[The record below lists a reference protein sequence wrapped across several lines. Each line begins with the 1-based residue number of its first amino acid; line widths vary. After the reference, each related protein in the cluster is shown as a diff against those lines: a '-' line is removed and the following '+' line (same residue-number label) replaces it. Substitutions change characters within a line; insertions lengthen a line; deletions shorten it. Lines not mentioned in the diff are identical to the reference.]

1 MCSVEGDIL
10 VSNIVRREEGS
21 GEYLIPSLQQ
31 LKKKVER
38 VFGVQPSVVLS
49 EAREGVSEDTCGD
62 ACGKR
67 QFRAY
72 GEALLKQHGV
82 EVCAKGDIEEEKGEK
97 EEKEA
102 EKEEMETEKEEKGEV
117 ETEGKKETE
126 GKGEMEEM
134 ETEKE
139 NEKTEQPLTC
149 FPLHTLPY
157 RFLRHP
163 PPHAASLP
171 LAPTPPLSARLSFW
185 RDLLPAPAHTPFNRY
200 HYRRSPPRLR
210 PPAPTPS
217 PPAPS
222 LEESFVSSTLT
233 PSQPEMILV
242 RLRSL
247 LHTSRLSASSA
258 SSCSA
263 THPRGRSPIPQRT
276 RFWLC
281 ATPSPPRVAHPFYSL
296 TETRTTTT
304 ERPSTT
310 V

>member
-82 EVCAKGDIEEEKGEK
+82 EVCVKGDIEEEKGEK

-102 EKEEMETEKEEKGEV
+102 EKEEMETEKE
-117 ETEGKKETE
+117 
-126 GKGEMEEM
+126 
-134 ETEKE
+134 
-139 NEKTEQPLTC
+139 NEKTEQPFTC

-171 LAPTPPLSARLSFW
+171 LASTPPLSARLSFW
-185 RDLLPAPAHTPFNRY
+185 RDLLPAPAYTPFNRY

-242 RLRSL
+242 RLLSL
-247 LHTSRLSASSA
+247 LHTSHLSASSA
-258 SSCSA
+258 SNCSA

-281 ATPSPPRVAHPFYSL
+281 ATPSPPRVVHPFYSL

>member
-21 GEYLIPSLQQ
+21 SEYLIPSLQQ

-82 EVCAKGDIEEEKGEK
+82 EVCAKGDIEEEKEV
-97 EEKEA
+97 
-102 EKEEMETEKEEKGEV
+102 ETEKEGA
-117 ETEGKKETE
+117 ETEEKEEGMEIEEKKETE
-126 GKGEMEEM
+126 
-134 ETEKE
+134 KE
-139 NEKTEQPLTC
+139 DEQTEQPLTS

-157 RFLRHP
+157 RFLRHQ

-171 LAPTPPLSARLSFW
+171 LASTPPLSSRLSFW

-210 PPAPTPS
+210 PPAPTPT

-242 RLRSL
+242 RLLPL
-247 LHTSRLSASSA
+247 LHTSRLFASSA
-258 SSCSA
+258 SNCSA

-281 ATPSPPRVAHPFYSL
+281 ATPSPPRVVHPFYSL

>member
-21 GEYLIPSLQQ
+21 SEYLIPSLQQ

-82 EVCAKGDIEEEKGEK
+82 EVCVKGDIEEEK

-102 EKEEMETEKEEKGEV
+102 EKEDEQ
-117 ETEGKKETE
+117 
-126 GKGEMEEM
+126 
-134 ETEKE
+134 
-139 NEKTEQPLTC
+139 TEQPLTC

-163 PPHAASLP
+163 PPHTASLP
-171 LAPTPPLSARLSFW
+171 LSPTPPLSARLSFW

-200 HYRRSPPRLR
+200 HYRRSPPRLHL
-210 PPAPTPS
+210 PAPTPS

-242 RLRSL
+242 RLLSL

-281 ATPSPPRVAHPFYSL
+281 ATPSPPRVAQPFYSL

>member
-21 GEYLIPSLQQ
+21 SEYLIPSLQQ

-82 EVCAKGDIEEEKGEK
+82 EVCVKGDIEEEKGEK
-97 EEKEA
+97 EEKEI
-102 EKEEMETEKEEKGEV
+102 EKEEKED
-117 ETEGKKETE
+117 EQ
-126 GKGEMEEM
+126 
-134 ETEKE
+134 
-139 NEKTEQPLTC
+139 TEQPLTC

-171 LAPTPPLSARLSFW
+171 LSPTPPLSARLSFW

-217 PPAPS
+217 PSAPS

-242 RLRSL
+242 RLLPL

-258 SSCSA
+258 SNCSA

>member
-67 QFRAY
+67 QFHAY

-82 EVCAKGDIEEEKGEK
+82 EVCAKGDIEEEKGDIEEEKGEK
-97 EEKEA
+97 EEKEI
-102 EKEEMETEKEEKGEV
+102 EKEEKED
-117 ETEGKKETE
+117 EQ
-126 GKGEMEEM
+126 
-134 ETEKE
+134 
-139 NEKTEQPLTC
+139 TEQPLTC

-171 LAPTPPLSARLSFW
+171 LSPTPPLSARLSFW

-242 RLRSL
+242 RLLSL
-247 LHTSRLSASSA
+247 LHTSRLFASSA
-258 SSCSA
+258 SNCSA

-304 ERPSTT
+304 EHPSTT

>member
-82 EVCAKGDIEEEKGEK
+82 EVCVKGDIEEEK

-102 EKEEMETEKEEKGEV
+102 EKEEMETEEAEKGE
-117 ETEGKKETE
+117 KEAE
-126 GKGEMEEM
+126 KEEM

-139 NEKTEQPLTC
+139 AE
-149 FPLHTLPY
+149 
-157 RFLRHP
+157 
-163 PPHAASLP
+163 
-171 LAPTPPLSARLSFW
+171 
-185 RDLLPAPAHTPFNRY
+185 
-200 HYRRSPPRLR
+200 
-210 PPAPTPS
+210 
-217 PPAPS
+217 
-222 LEESFVSSTLT
+222 
-233 PSQPEMILV
+233 
-242 RLRSL
+242 
-247 LHTSRLSASSA
+247 
-258 SSCSA
+258 
-263 THPRGRSPIPQRT
+263 GRS
-276 RFWLC
+276 
-281 ATPSPPRVAHPFYSL
+281 
-296 TETRTTTT
+296 
-304 ERPSTT
+304 
-310 V
+310 

>member
-82 EVCAKGDIEEEKGEK
+82 EVCVKGDIEEEK

-102 EKEEMETEKEEKGEV
+102 EKEEMETE
-117 ETEGKKETE
+117 
-126 GKGEMEEM
+126 GKGEIEEM
-134 ETEKE
+134 ETEKA

-171 LAPTPPLSARLSFW
+171 LSPTPPLSARLSFW
-185 RDLLPAPAHTPFNRY
+185 RDLLPAPTHTPFNRY

-242 RLRSL
+242 RLLPL

-304 ERPSTT
+304 EHPSTT

>member
-82 EVCAKGDIEEEKGEK
+82 EVCVKGDIEEEKGDIEEEKGEK
-97 EEKEA
+97 EEKEI
-102 EKEEMETEKEEKGEV
+102 EKEEKED
-117 ETEGKKETE
+117 EQ
-126 GKGEMEEM
+126 
-134 ETEKE
+134 
-139 NEKTEQPLTC
+139 TEQPLTC

-171 LAPTPPLSARLSFW
+171 LSPTPPLSARLSFW
-185 RDLLPAPAHTPFNRY
+185 RDLLPAPAYTPFNRY

-242 RLRSL
+242 RLLSL
-247 LHTSRLSASSA
+247 LHTSRLFASSA
-258 SSCSA
+258 SNCSA

>member
-1 MCSVEGDIL
+1 M
-10 VSNIVRREEGS
+10 EEM
-21 GEYLIPSLQQ
+21 ET
-31 LKKKVER
+31 E
-38 VFGVQPSVVLS
+38 
-49 EAREGVSEDTCGD
+49 EA
-62 ACGKR
+62 
-67 QFRAY
+67 
-72 GEALLKQHGV
+72 
-82 EVCAKGDIEEEKGEK
+82 
-97 EEKEA
+97 EKEA
-102 EKEEMETEKEEKGEV
+102 EK
-117 ETEGKKETE
+117 
-126 GKGEMEEM
+126 EEM

-163 PPHAASLP
+163 PPHTASLP
-171 LAPTPPLSARLSFW
+171 LSPTPPLSARLSFW

-217 PPAPS
+217 PPAPL

-242 RLRSL
+242 RLLLL

-281 ATPSPPRVAHPFYSL
+281 ATPSPPRVVQPFYSL

>member
-82 EVCAKGDIEEEKGEK
+82 EVCAKGDIEEEKE
-97 EEKEA
+97 
-102 EKEEMETEKEEKGEV
+102 
-117 ETEGKKETE
+117 
-126 GKGEMEEM
+126 EMEEM

-171 LAPTPPLSARLSFW
+171 LSPTPPLSARLSFW

-242 RLRSL
+242 RLLSL
-247 LHTSRLSASSA
+247 LHTSRLFASSV
-258 SSCSA
+258 SNCSA

-281 ATPSPPRVAHPFYSL
+281 ATPSPPRVAQPFYSL

-304 ERPSTT
+304 EHPSTT

>member
-82 EVCAKGDIEEEKGEK
+82 EVCAKGDIEEEKAEKGEK

-102 EKEEMETEKEEKGEV
+102 EKEEMETEKE
-117 ETEGKKETE
+117 
-126 GKGEMEEM
+126 
-134 ETEKE
+134 EKE

-171 LAPTPPLSARLSFW
+171 LSPTPPLSARLSFW
-185 RDLLPAPAHTPFNRY
+185 RDLLPAPAYTPFNRY

-242 RLRSL
+242 RLLPL

-258 SSCSA
+258 SNCSA

-281 ATPSPPRVAHPFYSL
+281 ATPSPPRVAQPFYSL

>member
-82 EVCAKGDIEEEKGEK
+82 EVCVKGDIEEEKGDIEEENREMET
-97 EEKEA
+97 EEK
-102 EKEEMETEKEEKGEV
+102 KEEMETE
-117 ETEGKKETE
+117 ET
-126 GKGEMEEM
+126 EM

-139 NEKTEQPLTC
+139 TEEKENRKTEHPLTS

-171 LAPTPPLSARLSFW
+171 LSPTPPLSSRLSFW

-242 RLRSL
+242 RLLSL
-247 LHTSRLSASSA
+247 LHTSHLSASSA
-258 SSCSA
+258 SNCSA

-281 ATPSPPRVAHPFYSL
+281 ATPSPPRVVHPFYSL

-304 ERPSTT
+304 EHPSTT

>member
-21 GEYLIPSLQQ
+21 SEYLIPSLQQ

-72 GEALLKQHGV
+72 GEVLLKQHGV
-82 EVCAKGDIEEEKGEK
+82 EVCAMGDIEEEKGDIEEEKGEK
-97 EEKEA
+97 EEKEI
-102 EKEEMETEKEEKGEV
+102 EKEEMETEKED
-117 ETEGKKETE
+117 
-126 GKGEMEEM
+126 
-134 ETEKE
+134 
-139 NEKTEQPLTC
+139 EKTEQPLTC
-149 FPLHTLPY
+149 FPLYTLHY

-200 HYRRSPPRLR
+200 YYRRSPPRLR

-242 RLRSL
+242 RLLPL

-281 ATPSPPRVAHPFYSL
+281 ATPSPPRVVHPFYSL

>member
-21 GEYLIPSLQQ
+21 SEYLIPSLQQ

-82 EVCAKGDIEEEKGEK
+82 EMCAKGDIEEEKGEK

-102 EKEEMETEKEEKGEV
+102 EKEEMETE
-117 ETEGKKETE
+117 
-126 GKGEMEEM
+126 GKGEIEEM
-134 ETEKE
+134 ETEKA
-139 NEKTEQPLTC
+139 NEKTEQPLTS

-157 RFLRHP
+157 RFLRPP

-171 LAPTPPLSARLSFW
+171 LSPTPPLSSRLSFW

-242 RLRSL
+242 RLLPL

-304 ERPSTT
+304 EHPSTT

>member
-82 EVCAKGDIEEEKGEK
+82 EVCVKGDIEEEK

-102 EKEEMETEKEEKGEV
+102 EKEEMETE
-117 ETEGKKETE
+117 
-126 GKGEMEEM
+126 GKGEIEEM
-134 ETEKE
+134 ETEKA

-171 LAPTPPLSARLSFW
+171 LSPTPPLSARLSFW

-242 RLRSL
+242 RLLPL

>member
-21 GEYLIPSLQQ
+21 SEYLIPSLQQ

-82 EVCAKGDIEEEKGEK
+82 EVCVKGDIEEEKGEK
-97 EEKEA
+97 EEMET
-102 EKEEMETEKEEKGEV
+102 EKEEMETEKEDEQ
-117 ETEGKKETE
+117 
-126 GKGEMEEM
+126 
-134 ETEKE
+134 
-139 NEKTEQPLTC
+139 TEQPLTS
-149 FPLHTLPY
+149 FSLHTLPY
-157 RFLRHP
+157 RFLRYP

-171 LAPTPPLSARLSFW
+171 LSPTPPLSSRLSFW
-185 RDLLPAPAHTPFNRY
+185 RDLLPALAHTPFNRY

-242 RLRSL
+242 RLLLL

-258 SSCSA
+258 SNCSA

>member
-1 MCSVEGDIL
+1 M
-10 VSNIVRREEGS
+10 EEM
-21 GEYLIPSLQQ
+21 
-31 LKKKVER
+31 
-38 VFGVQPSVVLS
+38 
-49 EAREGVSEDTCGD
+49 
-62 ACGKR
+62 
-67 QFRAY
+67 
-72 GEALLKQHGV
+72 
-82 EVCAKGDIEEEKGEK
+82 
-97 EEKEA
+97 EA
-102 EKEEMETEKEEKGEV
+102 EKED
-117 ETEGKKETE
+117 
-126 GKGEMEEM
+126 
-134 ETEKE
+134 
-139 NEKTEQPLTC
+139 EKTEQPLTS

-171 LAPTPPLSARLSFW
+171 LSPTPPLSARLSFW

-242 RLRSL
+242 RLLSL
-247 LHTSRLSASSA
+247 LHTSRLFASSA
-258 SSCSA
+258 SNCSA

>member
-62 ACGKR
+62 ECGKR

-82 EVCAKGDIEEEKGEK
+82 EVCVKGDIKTEEEKEEMEAEK
-97 EEKEA
+97 EEKET
-102 EKEEMETEKEEKGEV
+102 EKETEEKEDINTETEKEDEQ
-117 ETEGKKETE
+117 
-126 GKGEMEEM
+126 
-134 ETEKE
+134 
-139 NEKTEQPLTC
+139 TEQPLTS

-171 LAPTPPLSARLSFW
+171 LASTPPLSTRLSFW

-200 HYRRSPPRLR
+200 HYRRSPPRLH
-210 PPAPTPS
+210 PPTPTPS

-233 PSQPEMILV
+233 PSQPETLLV
-242 RLRSL
+242 RLLPL

-258 SSCSA
+258 SNCSA
-263 THPRGRSPIPQRT
+263 THPRGRSPIPRRT
-276 RFWLC
+276 RFWPC
-281 ATPSPPRVAHPFYSL
+281 VTPSPPRVVHPFYSP

>member
-97 EEKEA
+97 EEKEI
-102 EKEEMETEKEEKGEV
+102 EKEEMETEKA
-117 ETEGKKETE
+117 
-126 GKGEMEEM
+126 
-134 ETEKE
+134 

-149 FPLHTLPY
+149 FPLHTLHY

-200 HYRRSPPRLR
+200 YYRRSPPRLR

-217 PPAPS
+217 PSAPS

-242 RLRSL
+242 RLLPL

-258 SSCSA
+258 SNCSA

-281 ATPSPPRVAHPFYSL
+281 ATPSPPRVVHPFYSL

>member
-82 EVCAKGDIEEEKGEK
+82 EVCAKGDIEEEKGEV
-97 EEKEA
+97 ETE
-102 EKEEMETEKEEKGEV
+102 ETEKEEK
-117 ETEGKKETE
+117 ETEETE
-126 GKGEMEEM
+126 
-134 ETEKE
+134 
-139 NEKTEQPLTC
+139 NQLTC

-171 LAPTPPLSARLSFW
+171 LSPTPPLSARLSFW

-242 RLRSL
+242 RLLSL
-247 LHTSRLSASSA
+247 LHTSRLFASSA

-281 ATPSPPRVAHPFYSL
+281 ATPFPPRVVQPFYSL
-296 TETRTTTT
+296 TEMRTTTT

>member
-21 GEYLIPSLQQ
+21 SEYLIPSLQQ

-82 EVCAKGDIEEEKGEK
+82 EVCVKGDIEEEKGEK
-97 EEKEA
+97 EEMET
-102 EKEEMETEKEEKGEV
+102 EKEEMETEKEDEQ
-117 ETEGKKETE
+117 
-126 GKGEMEEM
+126 
-134 ETEKE
+134 
-139 NEKTEQPLTC
+139 TEQPLTS

-171 LAPTPPLSARLSFW
+171 LSPTPPLSARLSFW
-185 RDLLPAPAHTPFNRY
+185 RDLLPALAHTPFNRY

-242 RLRSL
+242 RLLPL

-258 SSCSA
+258 SNCSA

>member
-82 EVCAKGDIEEEKGEK
+82 EVCAKGDIEEEKGEV
-97 EEKEA
+97 E
-102 EKEEMETEKEEKGEV
+102 EEKGEV

-134 ETEKE
+134 ETEKA

-171 LAPTPPLSARLSFW
+171 LSPTPPLSSRLSFW
-185 RDLLPAPAHTPFNRY
+185 RDLLPALAHTPFNRY

-242 RLRSL
+242 RLLLL

-258 SSCSA
+258 SNCSA

-281 ATPSPPRVAHPFYSL
+281 ATPSPPRVVHPFYSL

>member
-1 MCSVEGDIL
+1 MEGDIL

-82 EVCAKGDIEEEKGEK
+82 EVCVKGDIEEEK
-97 EEKEA
+97 A
-102 EKEEMETEKEEKGEV
+102 EKGEV

-126 GKGEMEEM
+126 GKGEIEEM

-139 NEKTEQPLTC
+139 EKETEETENQLTS

-163 PPHAASLP
+163 PPHTASLP
-171 LAPTPPLSARLSFW
+171 LSPTPPLSARLSFW
-185 RDLLPAPAHTPFNRY
+185 RDLLPAPAYTPFNRY

-242 RLRSL
+242 RLLPL

>member
-82 EVCAKGDIEEEKGEK
+82 EVCVKGDIEEEKGDIEEEKGEK
-97 EEKEA
+97 EEKEI
-102 EKEEMETEKEEKGEV
+102 EKEEKED
-117 ETEGKKETE
+117 EQ
-126 GKGEMEEM
+126 
-134 ETEKE
+134 
-139 NEKTEQPLTC
+139 TEQPLTC

-171 LAPTPPLSARLSFW
+171 LSPTPPLSARLSFW

-217 PPAPS
+217 PSAPS

-242 RLRSL
+242 RLLPL

-281 ATPSPPRVAHPFYSL
+281 ATPSPPRVAQPFYSL

>member
-21 GEYLIPSLQQ
+21 SEYLIPSLQQ

-82 EVCAKGDIEEEKGEK
+82 EVCVKGDIEEEKEI
-97 EEKEA
+97 
-102 EKEEMETEKEEKGEV
+102 EKEEMETEKA
-117 ETEGKKETE
+117 
-126 GKGEMEEM
+126 
-134 ETEKE
+134 
-139 NEKTEQPLTC
+139 NEQTEQPLTC

-163 PPHAASLP
+163 PPHTASLP
-171 LAPTPPLSARLSFW
+171 LSPTPPLSARLSFW

-242 RLRSL
+242 RLLSL

>member
-72 GEALLKQHGV
+72 GEVLLKQHGV
-82 EVCAKGDIEEEKGEK
+82 EVCVKGDIE
-97 EEKEA
+97 
-102 EKEEMETEKEEKGEV
+102 EEKGEV

-126 GKGEMEEM
+126 RKGEIEEM
-134 ETEKE
+134 ETEKA
-139 NEKTEQPLTC
+139 NEKTEQPLTS

-171 LAPTPPLSARLSFW
+171 LSPTQPLSSRLSFW
-185 RDLLPAPAHTPFNRY
+185 RDLLPAPAPTPFNRY

-242 RLRSL
+242 RLLLL

-281 ATPSPPRVAHPFYSL
+281 ATPSPPRVAQPFYSL

-304 ERPSTT
+304 EHPSTT

>member
-82 EVCAKGDIEEEKGEK
+82 EMCAKEDIE
-97 EEKEA
+97 
-102 EKEEMETEKEEKGEV
+102 EEKGEV

-126 GKGEMEEM
+126 GKREMEEM
-134 ETEKE
+134 ETEKA
-139 NEKTEQPLTC
+139 NEKTEQPLTS

-163 PPHAASLP
+163 PPHTASLP
-171 LAPTPPLSARLSFW
+171 LSPTPPLSARLSFW
-185 RDLLPAPAHTPFNRY
+185 RDLLPALAHTPFNRY
-200 HYRRSPPRLR
+200 HYRRSPPRLHL
-210 PPAPTPS
+210 PAPTPS

-242 RLRSL
+242 RLLSL
-247 LHTSRLSASSA
+247 LHTSCLFASSA
-258 SSCSA
+258 SNCSA

-281 ATPSPPRVAHPFYSL
+281 ATPSPPRVAQPFYSL

>member
-82 EVCAKGDIEEEKGEK
+82 EVCVKGDIEEEKEEKEAKKGEK
-97 EEKEA
+97 EAEKEEMETEEAEKEA
-102 EKEEMETEKEEKGEV
+102 EKEEMETEKEDEQ
-117 ETEGKKETE
+117 
-126 GKGEMEEM
+126 
-134 ETEKE
+134 
-139 NEKTEQPLTC
+139 TEQPLTS

-171 LAPTPPLSARLSFW
+171 LSPTPPLSARLSFW
-185 RDLLPAPAHTPFNRY
+185 RDLLPALAHTPFNRY

-242 RLRSL
+242 RLLLL

-263 THPRGRSPIPQRT
+263 THPRGKSPIPQRT

-281 ATPSPPRVAHPFYSL
+281 ATPSPPRVAQPFYSL

-304 ERPSTT
+304 EHPSTT

>member
-72 GEALLKQHGV
+72 GEVLLKQHGV
-82 EVCAKGDIEEEKGEK
+82 EVCAKGDIEEEKGDIEEEKGEK
-97 EEKEA
+97 EEKEI
-102 EKEEMETEKEEKGEV
+102 EKEEKED
-117 ETEGKKETE
+117 EQ
-126 GKGEMEEM
+126 
-134 ETEKE
+134 
-139 NEKTEQPLTC
+139 TEQPLTC

-171 LAPTPPLSARLSFW
+171 LSPTPPLSARLSFW
-185 RDLLPAPAHTPFNRY
+185 RDLLPAPAYTPFNRY

-217 PPAPS
+217 PPAPT

-242 RLRSL
+242 RLLSL

-258 SSCSA
+258 SNCSA
-263 THPRGRSPIPQRT
+263 THPRGRSLIPQRT

-304 ERPSTT
+304 EHPSTT

>member
-21 GEYLIPSLQQ
+21 SEYLIPSLQQ

-82 EVCAKGDIEEEKGEK
+82 EVCVKGDIEEEKGEK
-97 EEKEA
+97 EE
-102 EKEEMETEKEEKGEV
+102 METEKEDEQ
-117 ETEGKKETE
+117 
-126 GKGEMEEM
+126 
-134 ETEKE
+134 
-139 NEKTEQPLTC
+139 TEQPLTS

-242 RLRSL
+242 RLLLL

-258 SSCSA
+258 SNCSA

>member
-82 EVCAKGDIEEEKGEK
+82 EVCVKGDIEEEKGDIEEEKGEK
-97 EEKEA
+97 EEKEI
-102 EKEEMETEKEEKGEV
+102 EKEEKED
-117 ETEGKKETE
+117 EQ
-126 GKGEMEEM
+126 
-134 ETEKE
+134 
-139 NEKTEQPLTC
+139 TEQPLTC

-171 LAPTPPLSARLSFW
+171 LSPTPPLSARLSFW

-217 PPAPS
+217 PSAPS

-242 RLRSL
+242 RLLSL

-263 THPRGRSPIPQRT
+263 THPRGRSTIPQRT

-281 ATPSPPRVAHPFYSL
+281 ATPSPPRVAQPFYSL

>member
-21 GEYLIPSLQQ
+21 SEYLIPSLQQ

-72 GEALLKQHGV
+72 GEVLLKQHGV
-82 EVCAKGDIEEEKGEK
+82 EVCAKGDIEEGKGEK

-102 EKEEMETEKEEKGEV
+102 EKEEMETEKEEK
-117 ETEGKKETE
+117 ETEE
-126 GKGEMEEM
+126 
-134 ETEKE
+134 
-139 NEKTEQPLTC
+139 TEQPLTC

-163 PPHAASLP
+163 PPHTASLP

-200 HYRRSPPRLR
+200 YYRRSPPRLR

-242 RLRSL
+242 RLLSL
-247 LHTSRLSASSA
+247 LHTSRLFASSA
-258 SSCSA
+258 SNCSA

-281 ATPSPPRVAHPFYSL
+281 ATPSPPRVVHPFYSL

>member
-1 MCSVEGDIL
+1 M
-10 VSNIVRREEGS
+10 
-21 GEYLIPSLQQ
+21 
-31 LKKKVER
+31 
-38 VFGVQPSVVLS
+38 
-49 EAREGVSEDTCGD
+49 
-62 ACGKR
+62 
-67 QFRAY
+67 
-72 GEALLKQHGV
+72 
-82 EVCAKGDIEEEKGEK
+82 KGDIEEEK
-97 EEKEA
+97 A
-102 EKEEMETEKEEKGEV
+102 EKGEV

-126 GKGEMEEM
+126 GKGEIEEM

-139 NEKTEQPLTC
+139 EKETEETEQPLTC

-171 LAPTPPLSARLSFW
+171 LSPTPPLSARLSFW

-217 PPAPS
+217 PSAPS

-242 RLRSL
+242 RLLSL
-247 LHTSRLSASSA
+247 LHTSRLFASSA
-258 SSCSA
+258 SNCSA
-263 THPRGRSPIPQRT
+263 THPRGRSPIPRRT

-281 ATPSPPRVAHPFYSL
+281 ATPSPPRVGRPFYSL
-296 TETRTTTT
+296 TETPTTTT

>member
-82 EVCAKGDIEEEKGEK
+82 EVCAKGDIEEEKGEV
-97 EEKEA
+97 ETE
-102 EKEEMETEKEEKGEV
+102 ETEKEEK
-117 ETEGKKETE
+117 ETEETE
-126 GKGEMEEM
+126 
-134 ETEKE
+134 
-139 NEKTEQPLTC
+139 NQLTC

-171 LAPTPPLSARLSFW
+171 LSPTPPLSARLSFW

-200 HYRRSPPRLR
+200 HYRRSPPRLH

-222 LEESFVSSTLT
+222 LEESFVSSTFT

-242 RLRSL
+242 RLLSL
-247 LHTSRLSASSA
+247 LHTSRLFASSA
-258 SSCSA
+258 SNCSA

-281 ATPSPPRVAHPFYSL
+281 ATPSPPRVVHPFYSL

>member
-82 EVCAKGDIEEEKGEK
+82 EVCVKGDIEEEKGDIEEEKGEK
-97 EEKEA
+97 EEKEI
-102 EKEEMETEKEEKGEV
+102 EKEEKED
-117 ETEGKKETE
+117 EQ
-126 GKGEMEEM
+126 
-134 ETEKE
+134 
-139 NEKTEQPLTC
+139 TEQPLTC

-163 PPHAASLP
+163 PPHTASLP
-171 LAPTPPLSARLSFW
+171 LSPTPPLSARLSFW
-185 RDLLPAPAHTPFNRY
+185 RDLLPAPAYTPFNRY

-242 RLRSL
+242 RLLSL
-247 LHTSRLSASSA
+247 LHTSRLFASSA
-258 SSCSA
+258 SNCSA